1 MEFTPKNRHLL
12 TCQTWEPSKE
22 CLTHSCRPRPLSRP
36 LSVVLQKPTVIA
48 TSIWMKV
55 KLIIASFV
63 VECDS
68 WMFVYCMSHVD
79 YDIHI
84 YNYIIYIYI
93 YIYMYSCLMMRD
105 DWKPTLSWLS
115 SIEFRMM
122 GLLPLITEWFH
133 PMELVFCHFEPHWYD
148 FLRVYGLQDWTK
160 LANLYMTLGCTTKYN
175 NTWTLNLSYLFG
187 NSNLTGHIS
196 GPSPRAQLSHHFECL
211 PVVKFGNQNMSTR
224 WSNVIQCYPS

>member
-1 MEFTPKNRHLL
+1 MVQCCKCHWFSMEFTPKNRHLL

-84 YNYIIYIYI
+84 YNYIIYIYVQ
-93 YIYMYSCLMMRD
+93 LFD
-105 DWKPTLSWLS
+105 DARWLETHTFLTKFHRIQNDGLAPTYYWMISPHGTG
-115 SIEFRMM
+115 I
-122 GLLPLITEWFH
+122 LPFWASLVWF
-133 PMELVFCHFEPHWYD
+133 FKS
-148 FLRVYGLQDWTK
+148 LR
-160 LANLYMTLGCTTKYN
+160 APR
-175 NTWTLNLSYLFG
+175 LNKTS
-187 NSNLTGHIS
+187 
-196 GPSPRAQLSHHFECL
+196 
-211 PVVKFGNQNMSTR
+211 
-224 WSNVIQCYPS
+224 